1 MDGKCNFDYNFP
13 RATVRRSH
21 LSMYV
26 DSGQEEGGCR
36 VYVVVVLSVLH
47 VKNTYGIGQ
56 KFMKREGRKKKVN
69 RPIMGGGDVGKLV
82 ASRD

>member
-26 DSGQEEGGCR
+26 DPGQEEGGCR
-36 VYVVVVLSVLH
+36 VCGGGERLACQEYLWNRSEI
-47 VKNTYGIGQ
+47 YE
-56 KFMKREGRKKKVN
+56 EGEERKKKVN
-69 RPIMGGGDVGKLV
+69 RPSMGGGM
-82 ASRD
+82 